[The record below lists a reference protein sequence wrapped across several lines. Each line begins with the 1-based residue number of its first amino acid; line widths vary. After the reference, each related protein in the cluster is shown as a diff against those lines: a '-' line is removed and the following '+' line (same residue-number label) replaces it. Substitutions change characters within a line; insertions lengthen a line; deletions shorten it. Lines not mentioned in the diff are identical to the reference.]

1 MCPICGS
8 PLDLRYDPVYRL
20 GSKGLER
27 YYGLLPFVP
36 LKYIGEGNT
45 KHVAERIG
53 DVEVVFKL
61 EYQNPSGSFKDRGS
75 ALALS
80 YAYSM
85 GFREAVEDSSG
96 NAGISVALYSR
107 IYRIKSTIVVPST
120 SSAAKKNLIKMIGAN
135 LLEMPTRKAA
145 EEYAISLSSR
155 AFYVAHTRSPFYIYG
170 YATISYEVFEEY
182 GHPDVFIVPAGSGGL
197 LLGIIR
203 GFEIL
208 KKLGLLQKI
217 PTPIAVQGYSNQ
229 PIFRSVKGF
238 EIQGRSSLLAEGIMV
253 PQPPRL
259 DEVSNAIK
267 TYRGDVVLV
276 SDEDIVAALEDL
288 ISMGFIVE
296 PTSAVAYAAFKKIAH
311 NLKGGRVLIVLTGS
325 GLKPYSDTQ
334 P

>member
-1 MCPICGS
+1 M
-8 PLDLRYDPVYRL
+8 
-20 GSKGLER
+20 
-27 YYGLLPFVP
+27 F
-36 LKYIGEGNT
+36 
-45 KHVAERIG
+45 
-53 DVEVVFKL
+53 
-61 EYQNPSGSFKDRGS
+61 
-75 ALALS
+75 
-80 YAYSM
+80 
-85 GFREAVEDSSG
+85 
-96 NAGISVALYSR
+96 
-107 IYRIKSTIVVPST
+107 
-120 SSAAKKNLIKMIGAN
+120 
-135 LLEMPTRKAA
+135 
-145 EEYAISLSSR
+145 
-155 AFYVAHTRSPFYIYG
+155 
-170 YATISYEVFEEY
+170 
-182 GHPDVFIVPAGSGGL
+182 FIVPAGSGGL